1 MYVHPLERENKNA
14 TGGCVNFS
22 INSTIFNALVQAF
35 YNDKL
40 KYVLKETDSDCT
52 VENSSACPYF
62 FFQSPLHTGYR
73 TVEAEEKKHFQEC
86 HIWTCPSEIWVGV
99 FCCICTSV

>member
-73 TVEAEEKKHFQEC
+73 TVEAEEKKPFQEC
-86 HIWTCPSEIWVGV
+86 HIWT
-99 FCCICTSV
+99 